1 MRTAYKN
8 PWVQALATPSKMYD
22 HANAT
27 TTVLKNLWDLLSGYD
42 NWTDK
47 LPWILENTL
56 QDNTMLPVPFIT
68 QCQSSTNAIY
78 SKITTTSS

>member
-1 MRTAYKN
+1 MENCIKK
-8 PWVQALATPSKMYD
+8 PMGSGSCDSSKMYD

-27 TTVLKNLWDLLSGYD
+27 TIVLKNLWDLLSGFG

-56 QDNTMLPVPFIT
+56 
-68 QCQSSTNAIY
+68 
-78 SKITTTSS
+78 